1 MPKRTIAKF
10 SIFVILAALVCSLFS
25 ACGNTTATDR
35 NGAAFDQ
42 TESRYEAPRVVGN
55 LESAE
60 LKESSGLAAS
70 KCQADVLWTHNDSGD
85 EALIYAVSTTGKH
98 LGVWKVKG
106 ATNVDWEDIAA
117 YKNEAGECFVY
128 IGEIGDNERKREYR
142 LVYRVKEPQINDDA
156 KNSGGKKP
164 LETENVEVLK
174 FIYPDAKHDSEALLV
189 HPVSGDIYIVT
200 KRFDGP
206 AGIYKLNPDFGG
218 VTASKAKKIGELSLP
233 AVPNGFVT
241 GGDISPD
248 GRRLVVCDYFAGYE
262 ITLPEK
268 STDFDDIWKQKPER
282 FDIGERK
289 IGEAIAYS
297 SDGNAVYA
305 TSEKVNAPLIKTGR
319 KKTEGK
325 K

>member
-1 MPKRTIAKF
+1 MPRRNIAKLSVF
-10 SIFVILAALVCSLFS
+10 VIFVSIVCAMSS
-25 ACGNTTATDR
+25 ACGQTTAGDR
-35 NGAAFDQ
+35 EVAVFDQ
-42 TESRYEAPRVVGN
+42 TESRYGVPRVVGN

-70 KCQADVLWTHNDSGD
+70 KCHADVLWTHNDSGD
-85 EALIYAVSTTGKH
+85 EALIYALSTSGKH

-106 ATNVDWEDIAA
+106 ASNVDWEDIAA
-117 YKNEAGECFVY
+117 YKNKTGECFVY
-128 IGEIGDNERKREYR
+128 IGEIGDNERKREHR
-142 LVYRVKEPQINDDA
+142 SVYRVREPRITEDA
-156 KNSGGKKP
+156 KNSSKKKP
-164 LETENVEVLK
+164 LETENAEVIK
-174 FIYPDAKHDSEALLV
+174 FTYPDTKHDAEALLV
-189 HPVSGDIYIVT
+189 HPVLGDIYIVT

-206 AGIYKLNPDFGG
+206 AGIYKIKPDFSGA
-218 VTASKAKKIGELSLP
+218 VSKVQKIGELALP

-248 GRRLVVCDYFAGYE
+248 GKRLAVCDYFAGYE
-262 ITLPEK
+262 LALPEK
-268 STDFDDIWKQKPER
+268 STDFDDIWKQNPQR

-305 TSEKVNAPLIKTGR
+305 TSEKVNAPLIRTDL
-319 KKTEGK
+319 KKAADK